1 MRFSI
6 FVILSYQNACY
17 GCENAE
23 TWSKFFYDW
32 RKFRRQ
38 CVNMIDTT
46 WGRIYF
52 STCENFGRKLC
63 SDLKSACSACL
74 CVNEWCRFTWYTNSN
89 TQRSAWF
96 QYMRTASQY
105 MRTWTHV
112 LHLQSC
118 SESHFTSFTLF
129 HLRKQLSNTHWHW
142 KYNWKTF
149 TTPRQNKSLV

>member
-17 GCENAE
+17 GCVNAE

-38 CVNMIDTT
+38 CVNVIDTT

-52 STCENFGRKLC
+52 STCENFGQKLC

-74 CVNEWCRFTWYTNSN
+74 CVNERRRFTWYTNSN
-89 TQRSAWF
+89 TRNAQHDFSIWELRLNIWEHEHMYFISRAAL
-96 QYMRTASQY
+96 RVTSQA
-105 MRTWTHV
+105 
-112 LHLQSC
+112 L
-118 SESHFTSFTLF
+118 LF